1 MDPQSQSRFFSMP
14 IEIRQAIYAHIIP
27 YAVHIFFQQD
37 KVVVSAC
44 IELCPERDLSGFER
58 RSTGDWRTDA
68 IMARRLR
75 SSWGPHWKCE
85 EVALGIGDSYDDK
98 MCDVA
103 HDATMTAV
111 LAVCKKMYT
120 DILIFMVSTVT
131 FNITDLETLEYLVQ
145 RNQDSGLSHPSSDG
159 LLPKVCPFLKRLN
172 LTLRLPLSF
181 FKTPENGVALAS
193 SSGAGD
199 IVKTPDDVPSQLK
212 TWAQIWA
219 ALAHQLKQLQNLHIW
234 LDTDDKSSWSLVNER
249 AILSHLAALISIG
262 TIPGLKHVSVNL
274 PLLLPRREKP
284 ERHFTKDSPPPPAYL
299 TIQRS
304 LRQTLHGEEI
314 TPGEFHVI
322 SDSEFS
328 LLVELLEFPG
338 FEGMSL
344 AEIVNMEREC
354 WRRGQDMEADLLALI
369 NCVGFSGQY

>member
-1 MDPQSQSRFFSMP
+1 MDPQSQSRFFPMP

-27 YAVHIFFQQD
+27 SAVHLFLQQD
-37 KVVVSAC
+37 KVAVSAC
-44 IELCPERDLSGFER
+44 IEPCPERDLSGMER

-85 EVALGIGDSYDDK
+85 EVALGLGGSYADK

-103 HDATMTAV
+103 RNVTMSAI
-111 LAVCKKMYT
+111 LAACKKMYT
-120 DILIFMVSTVT
+120 DILIFMVNTVT
-131 FNITDLETLEYLVQ
+131 FHVTDLETFKYLVQ
-145 RNQDSGLSHPSSDG
+145 RNQDSGLSHLFSEG
-159 LLPKVCPFLKRLN
+159 LLPNFCPFLKQLN
-172 LTLRLPLSF
+172 ITLRLHLSF
-181 FKTPENGVALAS
+181 FKTPENAVALTS
-193 SSGAGD
+193 SAGAGD
-199 IVKTPDDVPSQLK
+199 ILKTPDNIPSHLK

-219 ALAHQLKQLQNLHIW
+219 ALARQLKQLQNLHIW

-262 TIPGLKHVSVNL
+262 TAPGLKHVSVNL
-274 PLLLPRREKP
+274 PLLHPRHEKP
-284 ERHFTKDSPPPPAYL
+284 ERHFTNDNPPPPACL
-299 TIQRS
+299 TIQRN
-304 LRQTLHGEEI
+304 LRQTFHGKEI

-328 LLVELLEFPG
+328 ILVEMLELPE

-344 AEIVNMEREC
+344 AEVVKAEQEC
-354 WRRGQDMEADLLALI
+354 WRRGQSLEAELRALTSWEFPLL
-369 NCVGFSGQY
+369 

>member
-27 YAVHIFFQQD
+27 DSVHLFLQQD
-37 KVVVSAC
+37 KVAVSAC
-44 IELCPERDLSGFER
+44 IEPCPERDLSGLDR

-103 HDATMTAV
+103 RDVTMTAV

-120 DILIFMVSTVT
+120 DILILMVSTVT
-131 FNITDLETLEYLVQ
+131 FNVTDLETLEYLVQ
-145 RNQDSGLSHPSSDG
+145 PNQDSGLSHPSSDG
-159 LLPKVCPFLKRLN
+159 LLPKVCQFLKRLN
-172 LTLRLPLSF
+172 ITLRRPLSF
-181 FKTPENGVALAS
+181 FKTPENGVALTS

-199 IVKTPDDVPSQLK
+199 ILKTPDDVPSQLK

-219 ALAHQLKQLQNLHIW
+219 VLARQLKQLQNLHVW
-234 LDTDDKSSWSLVNER
+234 LDMDDKSSWSLVNER

-262 TIPGLKHVSVNL
+262 TVPGLKHVSVNL
-274 PLLLPRREKP
+274 PLLHPRYEKP
-284 ERHFTKDSPPPPAYL
+284 GRHFTKDSPPPPAYL

-304 LRQTLHGEEI
+304 LRQTFHSEEI
-314 TPGEFHVI
+314 APGEFRVVN
-322 SDSEFS
+322 DSEFS
-328 LLVELLEFPG
+328 LLLELLELSE

-344 AEIVNMEREC
+344 AEIVEMEREC
-354 WRRGQDMEADLLALI
+354 WGRGQDMEADLLALI
-369 NCVGFSGQY
+369 NCVGFSGQF